1 MVCFGKRLVSIG
13 ECAAV
18 QGGGSRLLT
27 RFVGREAES
36 RELIRLLDGVRLV
49 TLVGA
54 PGCGKTRLGLELARR
69 IADSYPAGVC
79 LVELAPVGDGCLV
92 ASAVAASLGIDDQPL
107 RSAEDVLV
115 EELPPKQLLLVLD
128 NCEHLVGEVAALV
141 TRLLDCCPSMHVLAT
156 SRAALGLN
164 GEQVWRVPP
173 LDLGPAIEL
182 FIDRAGLSA
191 QGAGLEPSN
200 TQVIEEICR
209 RLDGLPLAIELAAAW
224 SRVLTPPEI
233 LDRLDPALP
242 LLRSHVRDASPRQRT
257 MEATLDWSY
266 QLLQPAE
273 QLLFEQ
279 LSVFAGG
286 FDFDAAQA
294 LGAGEDVLDGLASL
308 VDSSLVLAEP
318 TPAKM
323 RYRLLEPVR
332 QCAEAWLVARG
343 LLDVTRRRHAEHYLG
358 LALGSEAK
366 LRGVEAGHVLAQ
378 LEEEEDNF
386 RVAMRWARDQ
396 PDDVGL
402 RLCTALA
409 PAWAIRGRANEG
421 RAWLDEM
428 LRRRAETEDLGLRAS
443 GLARASRLAWRQRDY
458 ASTRA
463 LLDESLAIERQL
475 DDPLGVARRLRGLA
489 VVAMAQGD
497 LDAARQLGEESVSLF
512 RRHGDRY
519 GLGLAL
525 AFLGMTLQLAGDPG
539 RADPCVREA
548 LELNRS
554 NGSITSSLYSLGSMA
569 FGAIAAGDMP
579 RLRAHVT
586 EVVGLLRRLGGNY
599 EDPGW
604 LWWTGVALASGEG
617 RHRSA
622 LRLAGAAETAAR
634 RDGLQ
639 LHEQLRRQVQPW
651 LDRALAAVGPAEG
664 DQLATE
670 GSHLSSDELMDEALS
685 EADRDRNGPLSS
697 REQEVAEL
705 VARGLTNREIAQR
718 LIISTRTVESH
729 VEHIKAKLG
738 FARRARI
745 VAWALDR
752 TGDNGAS
759 DPTKPRNYR

>member
-1 MVCFGKRLVSIG
+1 
-13 ECAAV
+13 
-18 QGGGSRLLT
+18 LLT
-27 RFVGREAES
+27 RFIGREADA
-36 RELIRLLDGVRLV
+36 RELVGILDGARLV

-54 PGCGKTRLGLELARR
+54 PGCGKTRLGLELADRLLDR
-69 IADSYPAGVC
+69 YPAGVRF
-79 LVELAPVGDGCLV
+79 VELARVGDGCLV
-92 ASAVAASLGIDDQPL
+92 ASAVAASLGIDDRPL
-107 RSAEDVLV
+107 GSAEDALV
-115 EELPPKQLLLVLD
+115 EEMSPKRLLLVLD
-128 NCEHLVGEVAALV
+128 NCEHVVGPVAALV
-141 TRLLDCCPSMHVLAT
+141 SRLLDGCRSLQVLAT

-173 LDLGPAIEL
+173 LDLEQAVEL
-182 FIDRAGLSA
+182 FIDRSALSA
-191 QGAGLEPSN
+191 PGAGLDPSN
-200 TQVIEEICR
+200 TLVVKEICR
-209 RLDGLPLAIELAAAW
+209 RLDGLPLAIELTAAW
-224 SRVLTPPEI
+224 SRVLTPTEI
-233 LDRLDPALP
+233 LDRMEPALG

-294 LGAGEDVLDGLASL
+294 LQPADDVLDGLASL

-318 TPAKM
+318 TPGKM

-332 QCAEAWLVARG
+332 QCAESWLVARG
-343 LLDVTRRRHAEHYLG
+343 LLDVTRRRHAEHYLAQ
-358 LALGSEAK
+358 ALRSEGK
-366 LRGVEAGHVLAQ
+366 LRSIEAGAVLVQ
-378 LEEEEDNF
+378 LEEEDDNF
-386 RVAMRWARDQ
+386 RAALRWARDQ
-396 PDDVGL
+396 ADDLGL

-421 RAWLDEM
+421 RAWLEEM
-428 LRRRAETEDLGLRAS
+428 LGRRADSEDLGLRAS

-463 LLDESLAIERQL
+463 LLNESVAIERQL

-497 LDAARQLGEESVSLF
+497 LDEARRLGEESVSLF

-525 AFLGMTLQLAGDPG
+525 AFLGMTLQLGGDPD

-554 NGSITSSLYSLGSMA
+554 NGSITSSLYGIGSMA
-569 FGAIAAGDMP
+569 FGAIAAGDIP
-579 RLRAHVT
+579 GLRAHVT
-586 EVVGLLRRLGGNY
+586 EIIGLLRQLGGNY

-622 LRLAGAAETAAR
+622 LRLAGAAESVAR

-651 LDRALAAVGPAEG
+651 LDRALAAVGSAEG
-664 DQLATE
+664 DQLGAE
-670 GSHLSSDELMDEALS
+670 GSQLSSDELMDEALHDV
-685 EADRDRNGPLSS
+685 DRDRHGPLSS
-697 REQEVAEL
+697 REQEVADL

-759 DPTKPRNYR
+759 DPRNPKNFR

>member
-1 MVCFGKRLVSIG
+1 V
-13 ECAAV
+13 
-18 QGGGSRLLT
+18 T
-27 RFVGREAES
+27 RFVGREADA
-36 RELIRLLDGVRLV
+36 RDLIRTLDGVRLV

-54 PGCGKTRLGLELARR
+54 PGCGKTRLGLELGHRL
-69 IADSYPAGVC
+69 ADRYATGVSF
-79 LVELAPVGDGCLV
+79 VELAPVGDACLV
-92 ASAVAASLGIDDQPL
+92 PSAVAAALCVDDQSL

-115 EELPPKQLLLVLD
+115 EELSRRELLLVID
-128 NCEHLVGEVAALV
+128 NCEHLVGSVAALV
-141 TRLLDCCPSMHVLAT
+141 ATLLDRCPSLQVLAT

-173 LDLGPAIEL
+173 LDLEPAVEL

-191 QGAGLEPSN
+191 HDPNLEPSS
-200 TQVIEEICR
+200 TAVIAEICR

-224 SRVLTPPEI
+224 SRVLTPTEI
-233 LDRLDPALP
+233 LDRLEPALP

-266 QLLQPAE
+266 RLLHPAE

-286 FDFDAAQA
+286 FAFEAAQA
-294 LGAGEDVLDGLASL
+294 MGPGEDVLDRLTAL
-308 VDSSLVLAEP
+308 VDSSLVLADPSLE
-318 TPAKM
+318 KM

-332 QCAEAWLVARG
+332 QCAEARLVDRG

-358 LALGSEAK
+358 VALRSEAQ
-366 LRGVEAGHVLAQ
+366 LRSTEAGTVLAQ
-378 LEEEEDNF
+378 LEEEDDNF
-386 RVAMRWARDQ
+386 RVALRWARDQ
-396 PDDVGL
+396 PDDLGL

-428 LRRRAETEDLGLRAS
+428 LRRRGQSVDLGLRAS

-458 ASTRA
+458 SSTRA
-463 LLDESLAIERQL
+463 LLDESLAIERKL

-489 VVAMAQGD
+489 LVAIAQGD
-497 LDAARQLGEESVSLF
+497 LDEARGLCEESVSLF
-512 RRHGDRY
+512 RRHGDQY

-525 AFLGMTLQLAGDPG
+525 AFLGMAHQLAGDG
-539 RADPCVREA
+539 DRAEPCVREA

-554 NGSITSSLYSLGSMA
+554 TGSITSSIYSLGGMS
-569 FGAIAAGDMP
+569 FGAIAAGDIAG
-579 RLRAHVT
+579 LRAHT
-586 EVVGLLRRLGGNY
+586 AEVVGLLRKLGGKY

-617 RHRSA
+617 RYRSA
-622 LRLAGAAETAAR
+622 LRLAGAAESVAR

-639 LHEQLRRQVQPW
+639 LHEQLRRHVQPW

-664 DQLATE
+664 DELGVE
-670 GSHLSSDELMDEALS
+670 GARLSSDQLMDEALR
-685 EADRDRNGPLSS
+685 EVDRDRNGPLSS
-697 REQEVAEL
+697 REQEIADL
-705 VARGLTNREIAQR
+705 VGGGLTNREIAER
-718 LIISTRTVESH
+718 LIISPRTVESH

-752 TGDNGAS
+752 TSDNGAS
-759 DPTKPRNYR
+759 PRANPNSAATGP